1 MKSTLRIAAAG
12 ACLSVFA
19 LSPALS
25 AAATAT
31 SVQLYGLIDTG
42 LQYINNGPGG
52 NSKTGMS
59 TGNLSGSRW
68 GLRGTEDLGDGLS
81 TVFVLENG
89 FDSDNGTTMQG
100 GRLFGR
106 QAYVGLASKDW
117 GCLLYTSDAADE

>member
-12 ACLSVFA
+12 ACLSVFSF
-19 LSPALS
+19 SPAL
-25 AAATAT
+25 AATAT
-31 SVQLYGLIDTG
+31 SSSVQLYGLVDTG
-42 LQYINNGPGG
+42 LQYLSNGPSG

-89 FDSDNGTTMQG
+89 FDSGNGTTMQG

-106 QAYVGLASKDW
+106 QA
-117 GCLLYTSDAADE
+117 